1 MSEVTLQGRVAE
13 LAAQHGSLR
22 AAARVLMVSAPY
34 LHRIA
39 SGEKTNPDDLLL
51 RRMGLSKVVTYVR
64 REAPEG
70 SSNG

>member
-1 MSEVTLQGRVAE
+1 MSEVTLPERLGE
-13 LAAQHGSLR
+13 LVVKHGSLR

-39 SGEKTNPDDLLL
+39 SGEKTNPDDNLL
-51 RRMGLSKVVTYVR
+51 RRMGLRKVVTYVR
-64 REAPEG
+64 REASEG